1 MRTILTAAALSVVL
15 AGTTLAQKG
24 EVYQIG
30 NGVTSPKLT
39 KEVKPNYTDGAKQR
53 RVEGLVELSAVV
65 LANGTVGDEVKVTQ
79 SLDEELDREAVKA
92 VRQWKFEPG
101 TKDGKPVPVQV
112 NIELTF
118 KLKDDVAR

>member
-1 MRTILTAAALSVVL
+1 VRTILTAAALSVVL